1 MPLNLSDHFP
11 ICTNSQIRPTDILGL
26 QAHNMRLKKKVNN
39 CCTLFSVCSSSL
51 TAQNANASSPAL
63 LELRRMPRSPSW
75 HGHKFCHTADWHASM
90 RRPSTGTRVRNK
102 TCCVPNS
109 ENRICTVWLISS
121 PWPRMTDFCEMG
133 NKSCARHLRTH
144 THFANQVFSSK
155 GLCF

>member
-1 MPLNLSDHFP
+1 MNLVV
-11 ICTNSQIRPTDILGL
+11 
-26 QAHNMRLKKKVNN
+26 KEKVNFEHN
-39 CCTLFSVCSSSL
+39 LEGTVF
-51 TAQNANASSPAL
+51 L
-63 LELRRMPRSPSW
+63 LGKS
-75 HGHKFCHTADWHASM
+75 
-90 RRPSTGTRVRNK
+90 
-102 TCCVPNS
+102 VPNS